1 MLGGGGVGKSS
12 ITIQFIQ
19 HEFSAEYDPTIED
32 SYRKQ
37 VEVDYQ
43 HYLLDI
49 LDTAGQEEYSAMRDS
64 YIRTGHGFVFVYSI
78 TTPATLTDLENL
90 YTAVLRAKDRES
102 IPCLLVG
109 NKIDLEQDRQVSKES
124 GKQLAD
130 KLKCPHFESSAKSRI
145 NIDELFY
152 EIVREVRRYRN
163 EYPSFGVTSQ
173 LSRSKGKKPPCLLI

>member
-37 VEVDYQ
+37 VEVDYK

-78 TTPATLTDLENL
+78 TTTATFNDIENL
-90 YTAVLRAKDRES
+90 HTAVLRAKDRDS

-109 NKIDLEQDRQVSKES
+109 NKIDLEGDRQVSTEM
-124 GKQLAD
+124 GKQLAS
-130 KLKCPHFESSAKSRI
+130 KLKCPHFESSAKTRV
-145 NIDELFY
+145 NIDELFH
-152 EIVREVRRYRN
+152 EIVREVRNFRN
-163 EYPSFGVTSQ
+163 QHPTFGVTSQ
-173 LSRSKGKKPPCLLI
+173 LSKSKGKKPQCSLI